1 MKNFL
6 PPSILPSLLFLLS
19 FGSSATYLLT
29 VKNEY
34 FLEKNIVKERLPTIL
49 KPTIYLENQPFPKFQ
64 YYF

>member
-6 PPSILPSLLFLLS
+6 PPSILPSLLFFLS
-19 FGSSATYLLT
+19 FGSFATYLLT

-49 KPTIYLENQPFPKFQ
+49 KPKIYLENQPFPNFQ

>member
-6 PPSILPSLLFLLS
+6 PPFILPSLLFLLS
-19 FGSSATYLLT
+19 FGSSATYLLR